1 LNLEA
6 ADFSCRYLSVLPVWI
21 PLAEEV
27 LLKRFQPVW
36 NSVVDGFGNHPPG
49 RGRRTMRRPRWDILH
64 PGRPWAMELEAR
76 ESPEQIISEIRQH
89 LSRML
94 DGQE

>member
-1 LNLEA
+1 
-6 ADFSCRYLSVLPVWI
+6 
-21 PLAEEV
+21 
-27 LLKRFQPVW
+27 
-36 NSVVDGFGNHPPG
+36 
-49 RGRRTMRRPRWDILH
+49 
-64 PGRPWAMELEAR
+64 MELEAR